1 MEARHHPPTTVTAF
15 WAIVSSTPFVTL
27 VCFAAAMALLM
38 AQPVSRDLGSET
50 PAVGAEVPSVGTLE
64 QTETSEP
71 AAMQTAKHR

>member
-1 MEARHHPPTTVTAF
+1 MDARNHPPTAATAF

-38 AQPVSRDLGSET
+38 AQPVPRDLGSED
-50 PAVGAEVPSVGTLE
+50 PAGGSEVSSVGTLE

-71 AAMQTAKHR
+71 AALQTAENR